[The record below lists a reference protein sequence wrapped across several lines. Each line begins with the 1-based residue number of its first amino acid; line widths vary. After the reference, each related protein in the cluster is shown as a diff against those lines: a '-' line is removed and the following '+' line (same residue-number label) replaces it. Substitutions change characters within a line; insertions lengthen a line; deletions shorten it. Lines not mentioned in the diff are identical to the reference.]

1 MADQVSHAATEL
13 DDLVQPFQIDSLGV
27 NGRVVR
33 LGPVLDTLL
42 APHDYP
48 VTVRNLLSQMI
59 VLATSLASVL
69 KFDGVF
75 TLQAQG
81 DGPISLMLADVTSTG
96 GLRAY
101 ARFDADRLAGC
112 AVSGAPVPT
121 YMGSGHLAFTVDQ
134 GPETD
139 RYQGI
144 TELTGATLAD
154 CAHTYFRQSEQLET
168 AILLAASDDPS
179 MAGSVMMQRLPV
191 GRNQTSDEADEAWR
205 RAVILM
211 SSLTPDELLDPTIS
225 TDRLLYRLY
234 HQEGVRVTD
243 SRPISATCRCSRQ
256 KVATTLASFPK
267 SEIEELA
274 EDGQV
279 NVTCEFCRTDYV
291 FDRADIDA
299 LFAA

>member
-1 MADQVSHAATEL
+1 MADQVSHAASVL

-112 AVSGAPVPT
+112 VVSGAPVPT

-279 NVTCEFCRTDYV
+279 KVTCEFCRTDYV